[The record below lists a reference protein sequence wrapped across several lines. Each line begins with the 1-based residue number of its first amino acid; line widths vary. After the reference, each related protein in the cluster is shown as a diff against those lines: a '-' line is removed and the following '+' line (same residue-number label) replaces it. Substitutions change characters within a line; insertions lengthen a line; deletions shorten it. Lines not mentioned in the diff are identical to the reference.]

1 MRPTA
6 DGVVDFTAY
15 QSETEGSVGTCGAS
29 MEKTFF
35 KGKSSQKSFGLSISL
50 GGSSHRQPTPVA
62 GYVFDTAAIKDP
74 LLAMLEH
81 FGWTPNRGLFSK
93 LFG

>member
-6 DGVVDFTAY
+6 DGVVDFTEY
-15 QSETEGSVGTCGAS
+15 HSETEGSVGTSGAF
-29 MEKTFF
+29 MEKSFF

-50 GGSSHRQPTPVA
+50 GGSSHGQPTPVA
-62 GYVFDTAAIKDP
+62 GYVFDTAAINDP

-81 FGWTPNRGLFSK
+81 FGWKPKRGLFGK